1 MYKMAETITV
11 HALFGKAILKEIAI
25 TQLHSG
31 TYQPR
36 DIFLEEALNSLAKT
50 IEQLGILEP
59 LIVRRSP
66 IHSDQYEIIAGERR
80 FRAAKLAELSVVPCL
95 LTNYSDEQAAQ
106 IALIENTARE
116 ALNPIAEAIAMKRL
130 SEAFHYTHEE
140 IGALLGVSRA
150 QVTNVLRLLTLDGRI
165 QHWMKQGALSVA
177 HGKLLAGVPLDDQ
190 YALAY
195 DAVKKSWT
203 VHMLDSMIK
212 EALQKKSD
220 EKLGLKPI
228 KTPPAPTTPL
238 EEKVSHQFGHSI
250 KIALNKNDSG
260 YFRIPFN
267 DKEDMQHILEKLG
280 YVADAN
286 VCLIKNIAEK

>member
-1 MYKMAETITV
+1 MAETITV
-11 HALFGKAILKEIAI
+11 HALFGKTMLKEIAI

-31 TYQPR
+31 VYQPR

-50 IEQLGILEP
+50 IEQLGVLEP

-80 FRAAKLAELSVVPCL
+80 FRAAKLAELTIVPCL

-150 QVTNVLRLLTLDGRI
+150 QVTNVLRLLTLDGRRI

-203 VHMLDSMIK
+203 VHMLDGMIK
-212 EALQKKSD
+212 AALQKKSD

-228 KTPPAPTTPL
+228 KTPPVPTTLL

-250 KIALNKNDSG
+250 KMIVVTFAYHLTTKKTCSI
-260 YFRIPFN
+260 F
-267 DKEDMQHILEKLG
+267 
-280 YVADAN
+280 
-286 VCLIKNIAEK
+286 